1 VLPGVLLSSCEV
13 RMLGRSENMG
23 KIERVKG
30 NKWLLAAIYAVAILG
45 LSVGLYFLVGY
56 LKAYFDISGEG
67 VAITTYLV
75 VFVTALISN
84 ASIIVPV
91 PVFVGIMIPAAEV
104 MAEVSPWGPVLIAL
118 TASVAGTLGEITGY
132 YAGHLGKKIIV
143 TETTPGYEKL
153 ATWMKRH
160 GPVAVFLLSLQ
171 PILPFDIA
179 GLISGASRIS
189 LWKFILP
196 CWAGKFPKYLMGVY
210 LGAAVL
216 RLLPPLPF

>member
-1 VLPGVLLSSCEV
+1 MGV
-13 RMLGRSENMG
+13 
-23 KIERVKG
+23 IEQVKR
-30 NKWLLAAIYAVAILG
+30 NRWLLAAIYAIVILG
-45 LSVGLYFLVGY
+45 ISVGLYFLVGY

-67 VAITTYLV
+67 VTITTYLV
-75 VFVTALISN
+75 VFITALISN

-91 PVFVGIMIPAAEV
+91 PVFVGIMIPAAEM
-104 MAEVSPWGPVLIAL
+104 MAEVSPWGPVLVAL
-118 TASVAGTLGEITGY
+118 TASVAGTLGETTGY
-132 YAGHLGKKIIV
+132 YAGYLGKKIIV

-153 ATWMKRH
+153 AAWMKRH
-160 GPVAVFLLSLQ
+160 GPVAVFLISLQ

-210 LGAAVL
+210 LGGAFL
-216 RLLPPLPF
+216 RILPPLPF